1 MDLGLKGKVAIVTGP
16 AKGMGAA
23 ITLALAR
30 EGVDL
35 CLAGRDMAAVAPV
48 TKQVL
53 GMGRKAIEVQCDVT
67 EPAQIE
73 AMVKKAL
80 DAFGGR
86 IDILVNV
93 AGGRG
98 PLETTAWETTPEQF
112 DQIVEL
118 NMKGCYLTMRAVTP
132 TMQKQ
137 RSGKIVNIGGTF
149 GLRGRALRMAYS
161 ASKWGLRGIT
171 KAFALELGP
180 YAINVNNV
188 CPGMVD
194 GPRFRKVCAE
204 KAKKDIDATGKDVIP
219 GAIDSHVHF
228 PAPGYD
234 HKEDWQTGTGSAARG
249 GVTTVLEMPNTNP
262 PTGTLEALKIKQG
275 IAACQAYVDYGIYGL
290 LDENNLGELEALAAA
305 GVSSFKCFMG
315 NTFGDLPAPS
325 DGAMPEGFEIRARL
339 GLRCTVHAENAS
351 IMARRQAQL
360 EAARRTD
367 PPAHLAARPE
377 VCAIEAVSRAVVFA
391 EWTGARLHIAHKS
404 SKDALYVLRDAK
416 RRGVDVTV
424 ETCPQYL
431 LLSTEDHKR
440 LGNVLRVNPPIRE
453 PGHQAPLWQ
462 GLRPAAADTIPPHPP
477 PH

>member
-67 EPAQIE
+67 EPAQIA

-180 YAINVNNV
+180 YNVNVNNV

-194 GPRFRKVCAE
+194 GPRFRKVCE
-204 KAKKDIDATGKDVIP
+204 
-219 GAIDSHVHF
+219 
-228 PAPGYD
+228 
-234 HKEDWQTGTGSAARG
+234 
-249 GVTTVLEMPNTNP
+249 EM
-262 PTGTLEALKIKQG
+262 
-275 IAACQAYVDYGIYGL
+275 
-290 LDENNLGELEALAAA
+290 
-305 GVSSFKCFMG
+305 S
-315 NTFGDLPAPS
+315 
-325 DGAMPEGFEIRARL
+325 
-339 GLRCTVHAENAS
+339 
-351 IMARRQAQL
+351 
-360 EAARRTD
+360 
-367 PPAHLAARPE
+367 
-377 VCAIEAVSRAVVFA
+377 
-391 EWTGARLHIAHKS
+391 
-404 SKDALYVLRDAK
+404 
-416 RRGVDVTV
+416 
-424 ETCPQYL
+424 
-431 LLSTEDHKR
+431 KR
-440 LGNVLRVNPPIRE
+440 LGISMEEAMRKHAEEYALKRVSTDEDVANAVLFYASDVSRQITGQDIAVDGGWVI
-453 PGHQAPLWQ
+453 
-462 GLRPAAADTIPPHPP
+462 
-477 PH
+477 